1 MHPSL
6 RQIEHRPWPLPHRPW
21 VLQQAWLDLAFLHGR
36 VAAGDVQRRLPRGVR
51 VQEFDGSAWLGL
63 VPFRLAAARPRGV
76 PAAVGLPVF
85 PEFNVRTYVEVGGKP
100 GVWFFSLDADSW
112 PVVLAGRGL
121 FALPYFPACMR
132 HRRDG
137 DRHEVVGERRRG
149 GPAFS
154 ARYRPT
160 GVPFLARPG
169 TFAHWA
175 TERYC
180 LYTHSPRLGLS
191 RVEVHHPPWPL
202 QEAEVEMDASALRA
216 AAGFPG
222 EWKDQVVHFSSGVE
236 VVSYPREAL
245 DGDAAHSDA

>member
-1 MHPSL
+1 MHPTL
-6 RQIEHRPWPLPHRPW
+6 RQTEHRPWPLPRRPW
-21 VLQQAWLDLAFLHGR
+21 ILQQAWLDLAFFHVR
-36 VAAGDVQRRLPRGVR
+36 VAADEVQRRLPRGVR
-51 VQEFDGSAWLGL
+51 VEEFDGSAWLGL

-76 PAAVGLPVF
+76 PAALGLPAF
-85 PEFNVRTYVEVGGKP
+85 PEFNLRTYVEVDGKP

-121 FALPYFPACMR
+121 YALPYFSARIR

-137 DRHEVVGERRRG
+137 DRHEVVGVRRRG
-149 GPAFS
+149 GVAFA

-160 GVPFLARPG
+160 GAPFVAAPG

-191 RVEVHHPPWPL
+191 RVQVHHGPWPL
-202 QEAEVEMDASALRA
+202 QDAVVEMDGAGLLA
-216 AAGFPG
+216 AAGFSG
-222 EWKDQVVHFSSGVE
+222 ECHDAVCHFSSGVE
-236 VVSYPREAL
+236 VVSFPREAL
-245 DGDAAHSDA
+245 SRG